1 MYQPYPSSG
10 RPAGALRPAIPAAVL
25 SAVKLMCVGAAVFAV
40 SLIISIIS
48 VPFIGRSAAMLRLA
62 GRQPLPVVIM
72 VGSAGGLVVIAL
84 WLWMARANS
93 QGRNWDEDS
102 LAAAERQFVRHGAE
116 CDTGVVGSDVASSV

>member
-1 MYQPYPSSG
+1 
-10 RPAGALRPAIPAAVL
+10 
-25 SAVKLMCVGAAVFAV
+25 
-40 SLIISIIS
+40 
-48 VPFIGRSAAMLRLA
+48 MLRLA

-116 CDTGVVGSDVASSV
+116 CDAGVVGSDVASSVSCGCRILLLPHRSILVGWDSKPTKGGPGRARRRRS